1 MSSEPGHS
9 QYGIRFW
16 LTAAA
21 GWAVIAYGIRGVFT
35 HHLET
40 RPTNLATFVVGGVL
54 LHDLA
59 WVPLLLVT
67 GVTVARAVPG
77 PVRAIVQA
85 ALIVSGTLVVFA
97 YPLVRDYASILNNP
111 SSLPHNYTANLAI
124 ILGTVWAIAG
134 VATIVRL
141 RQRPTEGG
149 PGSNQSG
156 AIRPRD
162 PC

>member
-54 LHDLA
+54 FTTWL
-59 WVPLLLVT
+59 
-67 GVTVARAVPG
+67 GC
-77 PVRAIVQA
+77 
-85 ALIVSGTLVVFA
+85 
-97 YPLVRDYASILNNP
+97 P
-111 SSLPHNYTANLAI
+111 SS
-124 ILGTVWAIAG
+124 
-134 VATIVRL
+134 
-141 RQRPTEGG
+141 
-149 PGSNQSG
+149 S
-156 AIRPRD
+156 
-162 PC
+162 